1 MKQTYI
7 ECGRIC
13 TAHGVKGQVKVEHW
27 CDSPKVL
34 VKQQA
39 VFLRGRDG
47 SFVRREVLAASAA
60 AQFVI
65 MTLEGVDTREDAQAM
80 RGQVLYLHRDTI
92 PVPKGAMLVA
102 DMIGLPVFHAESG
115 ALLGEICDVDDTKAG
130 RLYSIKTEGGVV
142 LLPGV
147 AEFVKEI
154 SEEGGMKVL
163 PIPGFFD
170 DGDEI

>member
-1 MKQTYI
+1 MKKEYI

-13 TAHGVKGQVKVEHW
+13 TAHGVVGQLKVEHW

-34 VKQQA
+34 AKQKA

-47 SFVRREVLAASAA
+47 AYTEREVLAASVA

-80 RGQVLYLHRDTI
+80 RGQTLYLHRDSI
-92 PVPKGAMLVA
+92 PVPKGAMLIA
-102 DMIGLPVFHAESG
+102 DMIGLPVYHAESG
-115 ALLGEICDVDDTKAG
+115 ERLGEIVDVDDTKAG

-147 AEFVKEI
+147 DEFVKEI

-170 DGDEI
+170 EGDEV

>member
-1 MKQTYI
+1 MKKEYI

-13 TAHGVKGQVKVEHW
+13 TAHGVAGQLKVEHW

-34 VKQQA
+34 AKQKR
-39 VFLRGRDG
+39 VYLRTRDG
-47 SFVRREVLAASAA
+47 AYVERSVLSASVA

-65 MTLEGVDTREDAQAM
+65 MTLEGVGTREDAQAM
-80 RGQVLYLHRDTI
+80 RGQTLYLHRDDI
-92 PVPKGAMLVA
+92 PVAKGAMLIS
-102 DMIGLPVFHAESG
+102 DMIGLPVYHAQSG
-115 ALLGEICDVDDTKAG
+115 EKLGEISDVDDTKAG

-147 AEFVKEI
+147 PEFVKEI

-170 DGDEI
+170 EGNEV

>member
-1 MKQTYI
+1 MKKEYI

-13 TAHGVKGQVKVEHW
+13 TAHGVVGQLKVEHW
-27 CDSPKVL
+27 CDSAKVL
-34 VKQQA
+34 SKQKK
-39 VFLRGRDG
+39 VYLRTRDG
-47 SFVRREVLAASAA
+47 AYVERAVLSASVA

-65 MTLEGVDTREDAQAM
+65 MTLEGVGTREDAQAM
-80 RGQVLYLHRDTI
+80 RGQTLYLHRDDI
-92 PVPKGAMLVA
+92 PVAKGAMLIS
-102 DMIGLPVFHAESG
+102 DMIGLPVYHAESG
-115 ALLGEICDVDDTKAG
+115 EKLGEISDVDDTKAG

-147 AEFVKEI
+147 PEFVKEI

-170 DGDEI
+170 EGDEV

>member
-1 MKQTYI
+1 MKKTYI

-13 TAHGVKGQVKVEHW
+13 TAHGVKGQLKVEHW

-34 VKQQA
+34 AKQKT
-39 VFLRGRDG
+39 VYIKGRDG
-47 SFVRREVLAASAA
+47 AYVERAVLAASVA

-80 RGQVLYLHRDTI
+80 RGQTLYLHRDSI
-92 PVPKGAMLVA
+92 PVPKGAMLIS
-102 DMIGLPVFHAESG
+102 DMIGLSVYHAESG
-115 ALLGEICDVDDTKAG
+115 EKLGEISDVDDTKAG

-147 AEFVKEI
+147 PEFVKEI

-170 DGDEI
+170 EGDEV

>member
-1 MKQTYI
+1 MKKTYI

-13 TAHGVKGQVKVEHW
+13 TAHGVKGQLKVEHW
-27 CDSPKVL
+27 CDDPKVL
-34 VKQQA
+34 AKQKL
-39 VFLRGRDG
+39 VYLKGRDG
-47 SFVRREVLAASAA
+47 SYVERQVLAASVA

-65 MTLEGVDTREDAQAM
+65 MTLEGVPTREDAQAM
-80 RGQVLYLHRDTI
+80 RGQTLYLHRDSI
-92 PVPKGAMLVA
+92 PVPKGAMLIS
-102 DMIGLPVFHAESG
+102 DMIGLPVYHAESG
-115 ALLGEICDVDDTKAG
+115 EKLGEICDVDDTRAG

-147 AEFVKEI
+147 QEFVKEI

-170 DGDEI
+170 EGDEV

>member
-1 MKQTYI
+1 MKKEYI

-34 VKQQA
+34 AKQKA

-47 SFVRREVLAASAA
+47 AYVEREVLAASVA

-65 MTLEGVDTREDAQAM
+65 MTLGGVDTREDAQAM
-80 RGQVLYLHRDTI
+80 RGQILYLHRDAI
-92 PVPKGAMLVA
+92 PVPKGAMLIA
-102 DMIGLPVFHAESG
+102 DMIGLPVYHAESG
-115 ALLGEICDVDDTKAG
+115 ARLGEICDVDDTKAG

-147 AEFVKEI
+147 DEFVKEI

-163 PIPGFFD
+163 PIPGLFD
-170 DGDEI
+170 DDDEV